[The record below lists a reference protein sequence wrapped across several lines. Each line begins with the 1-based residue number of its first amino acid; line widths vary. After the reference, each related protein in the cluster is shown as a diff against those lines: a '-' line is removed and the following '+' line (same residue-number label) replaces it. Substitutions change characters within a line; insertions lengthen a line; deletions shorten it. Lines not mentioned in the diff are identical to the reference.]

1 MRYRSPIRS
10 ITGGLSGA
18 IVLLGLVLAFA
29 FGGFNL
35 VIFFIALAFAVF
47 VGSFGSGNPRGVY
60 GGLIGAMWMIM
71 LALFFATGSWL
82 WFLVGAALSAILS
95 TLMRPLIAFL
105 LGLGIF
111 GLAAANQQQ
120 AQQPYYQP
128 TPYQQPYQP
137 PARPYQQG
145 YQPTPQAEAYQEG
158 GQQYQYPGQQPLP
171 PQQYEQPQSQY
182 SQEMPP
188 QQ

>member
-1 MRYRSPIRS
+1 MRYRNPVRS

-18 IVLLGLVLAFA
+18 IVLLGLALSFA

-47 VGSFGSGNPRGVY
+47 IGSLNPRGVS

-82 WFLVGAALSAILS
+82 WFLVGVALSAIIS
-95 TLMRPLIAFL
+95 AFIRPLTAFL

-111 GLAAANQQQ
+111 GLAAANQQS
-120 AQQPYYQP
+120 QQPYYQP
-128 TPYQQPYQP
+128 SPNQQPYP
-137 PARPYQQG
+137 PQPYQQG
-145 YQPTPQAEAYQEG
+145 YQPTPQVKGY
-158 GQQYQYPGQQPLP
+158 
-171 PQQYEQPQSQY
+171 
-182 SQEMPP
+182 
-188 QQ
+188 

>member
-1 MRYRSPIRS
+1 MRYRNPVRS

-18 IVLLGLVLAFA
+18 IVLLGLALSFA

-35 VIFFIALAFAVF
+35 VIFFIALAFAIF
-47 VGSFGSGNPRGVY
+47 IGSLGSLNPRGVS

-82 WFLVGAALSAILS
+82 WFLVGAALSAIIG
-95 TLMRPLIAFL
+95 TLIRPLTVFL

-111 GLAAANQQQ
+111 GLASANQQSR
-120 AQQPYYQP
+120 QPYYQP
-128 TPYQQPYQP
+128 TPNQEPYQP
-137 PARPYQQG
+137 QPYQQG
-145 YQPTPQAEAYQEG
+145 YQTPQPEGYQEG
-158 GQQYQYPGQQPLP
+158 GQSYPYPGQ
-171 PQQYEQPQSQY
+171 QQYEQPQVQY
-182 SQEMPP
+182 PQEMPP